1 MNDNEFLKL
10 CKEIVRDYVNE
21 HLDTAT
27 KRKIT
32 EDYVYCMWLWKRP
45 ENTRALLGAVTFDEM
60 FFEIT
65 FDKNKSEM
73 HLNAYKEIENK
84 CIKIYQEDDL

>member
-10 CKEIVRDYVNE
+10 CKEIVKDYVNE
-21 HLDTAT
+21 HLYTAT

-45 ENTRALLGAVTFDEM
+45 ENTRALLGAVTFDE
-60 FFEIT
+60 
-65 FDKNKSEM
+65 NKSEIC
-73 HLNAYKEIENK
+73 LNAYKRIENK
-84 CIKIYQEDDL
+84 CIKIYLEDSL